1 MTDLRMGTHYDWL
14 QRLDVLSRP
23 FLLLLLA
30 FFACLYVSNANGAVE
45 QSDGTIMLKLPAG
58 QDRVQARLL
67 TETEDNITFT
77 VLRPDKDDL
86 QPEVASH
93 KLSFSYVK
101 DCIMSCHGLRKNFQ
115 LSKGNGRSSTADIN
129 SDAVVI
135 LSNSDEKSVIKGSY
149 DGDPGQ
155 DKKIDRRCAVKNRV
169 DSRFSPP
176 FSVDF
181 SMFRLAN
188 SSDFDATVIFSP
200 AYKLYKEPI
209 LEPGTSHAQPLKA
222 NSSAELKLPI
232 WAIVL
237 ISVGGVG
244 EILLHRNG
252 SLLHP
257 LTKTSNRTSGNAT
270 STVGERPGK
279 KKIIDPKIG
288 PVAVV
293 VQPAP
298 SHLQVR
304 DSKVKTAISKTG
316 ASRLKSILLLR
327 LHSHYRRYR
336 ICPRKWMRHSRGKQE
351 NRDAMQFQMQDKEF
365 GERRDSK
372 ASRYESVGSLEANST
387 IEPGPSSQF
396 SKPLE

>member
-188 SSDFDATVIFSP
+188 SSDFDATVIFVKP
-200 AYKLYKEPI
+200 CLQAVQGAYTRAWDEFLI
-209 LEPGTSHAQPLKA
+209 F
-222 NSSAELKLPI
+222 
-232 WAIVL
+232 IVC
-237 ISVGGVG
+237 I
-244 EILLHRNG
+244 ICCCCCFKDG